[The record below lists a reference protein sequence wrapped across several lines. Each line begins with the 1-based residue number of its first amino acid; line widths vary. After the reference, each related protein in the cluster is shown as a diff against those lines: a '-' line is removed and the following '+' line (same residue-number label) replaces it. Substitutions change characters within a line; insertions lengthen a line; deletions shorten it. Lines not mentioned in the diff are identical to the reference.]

1 MTIGVLGVYL
11 LKASTLLLLLYVF
24 NKFLLSRET
33 LHRLNRFLWISTV
46 FISFTLP
53 LIPFEFSAVG
63 AETLASS
70 QANISLDGLSQ
81 WSGAGQAGAVTW
93 LPTIFRVAT
102 WIYLIGVIALCIYH
116 AVAYLSIARVIFDKR
131 NHCNREDHKELIE
144 SCEAQVRV
152 TQKVHYILHNR
163 DIAPFSF
170 LNYVVLS
177 HADIKENGREI
188 ITHELAHT
196 SQHHSLDILMINLA
210 TIILWFNPAVWLT
223 KRALQQVHEYCADDA
238 VLAAGVNAKEYQL
251 LLIKKA
257 AGPRLYSMANSLN
270 HSNLKNRITMMT
282 KKKTPKGVA
291 AKCLYIVPLSLAIM
305 ALFTTPLVAKTSK
318 AIEGITLTEQDPPEE
333 VKVVGYGVRD
343 KETGTLEEIVL
354 NIEPIKNPAFK
365 TDGTVDQ
372 KILFVVD
379 DVIWEGDISKIAAE
393 EIASISVIKSGH
405 ESYSKLSYWDDKHK
419 NEDYDGLILITKK

>member
-81 WSGAGQAGAVTW
+81 WSGAGQAGAATW
-93 LPTIFRVAT
+93 LPTIFRVVT

-282 KKKTPKGVA
+282 KKKTQKGVA

-318 AIEGITLTEQDPPEE
+318 AIENITLTEQDPPEE

-343 KETGTLEEIVL
+343 KETGTVKEIL
-354 NIEPIKNPAFK
+354 DIEPIKNPAFK